1 MPGSGVDNV
10 ITKETQNRVGPQML
24 KKTGNF
30 SCDKCYK
37 ERHGAVSPNGG
48 FVVIMKGWSAS

>member
-10 ITKETQNRVGPQML
+10 ITKVGPQML

>member
-10 ITKETQNRVGPQML
+10 NMKVRQSRVGPHML
-24 KKTGNF
+24 KTGIF
-30 SCDKCYK
+30 SCGKCYK
-37 ERHGAVSPNGG
+37 ERHGAVSPDQR